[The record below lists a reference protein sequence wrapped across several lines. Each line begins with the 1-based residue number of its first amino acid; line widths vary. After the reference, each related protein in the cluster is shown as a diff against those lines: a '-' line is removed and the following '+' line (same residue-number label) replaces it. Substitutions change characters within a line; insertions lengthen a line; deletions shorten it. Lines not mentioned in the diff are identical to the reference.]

1 MRGYGG
7 VVSLSPRMPELGALE
22 VLLAVAHA
30 GSLNAAAREVGVTQ
44 QAVSARISSIEA
56 QTGVQLV
63 VRTKHGSTLTDAG
76 VVVAQWAARLLD
88 VAGELDAGLAALRH
102 DLRTHVRVS
111 SSLTIAEHLLPG
123 WLVSLRARAQGRGE
137 VAEVVLIAANSDT
150 VVEQVR
156 NGEADVGFIE
166 GPYVPRG
173 VRSRVIARDE
183 LVVVLPPDHPWVRKR
198 RTLSVAELNEIPLVS
213 REEGSG
219 TRYALRAALTAA
231 LGRDS
236 VQAPPALVLSTTSA
250 VRAAVLAG
258 AGPAVLSELAV
269 ADDLASHRLGR
280 VQVSGIDLRRNLR
293 AIWVGPRNPPAG
305 PVRDLVAHILSQPL
319 RAR

>member
-1 MRGYGG
+1 MT
-7 VVSLSPRMPELGALE
+7 LSPRMPELGALE
-22 VLLAVAHA
+22 VLLAVAHT

-44 QAVSARISSIEA
+44 QAVSARMSSIEA
-56 QTGVQLV
+56 QTGVQLLT
-63 VRTKHGSTLTDAG
+63 RTKHGSTLTPAG
-76 VVVAQWAARLLD
+76 VMVAQWSARLLD

-102 DLRTHVRVS
+102 DLRMHVRVS
-111 SSLTIAEHLLPG
+111 SSLTIAEQLLPG
-123 WLVSLRARAQGRGE
+123 WLVSLQALTNGRE
-137 VAEVVLIAANSDT
+137 EAAEVVLTAANSDT

-156 NGEADVGFIE
+156 RGEADVGFIE
-166 GPYVPRG
+166 GPYIPRG
-173 VRSRVIARDE
+173 VRSRVIGRDE

-198 RTLSVAELNEIPLVS
+198 RTLSAAELNEIPLVS

-219 TRYALRAALTAA
+219 TRYVLRAALTAA
-231 LGRDS
+231 LGRHS
-236 VQAPPALVLSTTSA
+236 VQAAPALVLSTTSA

-280 VQVSGIDLRRNLR
+280 VPVSGIDLRRELR
-293 AIWVGPRNPPAG
+293 VIWMGPRNPPAG

-319 RAR
+319 RVRR

>member
-1 MRGYGG
+1 MSGYRG
-7 VVSLSPRMPELGALE
+7 VVTLSPRMPELSALE
-22 VLLAVAHA
+22 VLLAVAHT

-63 VRTKHGSTLTDAG
+63 MRTKHGSTLTAAG

-102 DLRTHVRVS
+102 DLRMHVRVS

-123 WLVSLRARAQGRGE
+123 WLVSLRAAHTRSEA
-137 VAEVVLIAANSDT
+137 AEVVLTAANSDT

-156 NGEADVGFIE
+156 HGQADVGFVE
-166 GPYVPRG
+166 GPYIPRG

-183 LVVVLPPDHPWVRKR
+183 LVVVLPPDHPWVRKGR
-198 RTLSVAELNEIPLVS
+198 VLTAAELNEIPLVS

-231 LGRDS
+231 LGRHS

-280 VQVSGIDLRRNLR
+280 VRVSGIDVRRQLR
-293 AIWVGPRNPPAG
+293 AIWMGPRNPPAG
-305 PVRDLVAHILSQPL
+305 PIRDLVAHILSQPL